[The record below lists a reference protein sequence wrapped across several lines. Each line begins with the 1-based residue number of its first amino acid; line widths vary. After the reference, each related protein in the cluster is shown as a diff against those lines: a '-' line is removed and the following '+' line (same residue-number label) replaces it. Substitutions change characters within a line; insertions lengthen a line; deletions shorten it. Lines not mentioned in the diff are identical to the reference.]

1 MFASRGEITPPCG
14 VPASVS
20 TRLPSSITPAVSIP
34 CTSLSSV
41 AGIPSGRSRPSPFG
55 IHRLRLGCG
64 RYSPRCR
71 RSSSDLS
78 LASSPRP
85 YSSTSIPSTPGAFP
99 SSSPSNAHSRS
110 SASRWLNKL
119 LKLSV
124 RCVRALRL
132 MRSRRSFTGSP
143 SLSTAGAS
151 PVRSGGVAAFPPPA
165 LPGFIG
171 TTQRSD
177 FHHAFC
183 PPRLFSSYR
192 HTPAESVVDLPGY
205 RHGILCSVNRPPTP
219 GAPATLA
226 ILAARG
232 VAFSDAER
240 LGAIRQGQHFG
251 ARYLHGVAAVHLHWS
266 SLHFPAYA
274 STCPLPFRLQGWI
287 RGRWLAATPAG
298 FHPLVVAT
306 LPGRFLHLIVGQPL
320 SVHLRRGVATL
331 EGAALARHRSA
342 RPRPPQ
348 RTASP

>member
-1 MFASRGEITPPCG
+1 MAAAPGPKAIREVVKLLLVHLGQDSRQRPLHQLVLRRGNTQR
-14 VPASVS
+14 AH
-20 TRLPSSITPAVSIP
+20 PAVPFRYPPPSARLWAV
-34 CTSLSSV
+34 LSSMQAV
-41 AGIPSGRSRPSPFG
+41 QQRPQSRFQSPPVLL
-55 IHRLRLGCG
+55 HVDPVH
-64 RYSPRCR
+64 PRG
-71 RSSSDLS
+71 LPFFQS
-78 LASSPRP
+78 LER
-85 YSSTSIPSTPGAFP
+85 
-99 SSSPSNAHSRS
+99 HSRTS
-110 SASRWLNKL
+110 TSRWLNRL

-132 MRSRRSFTGSP
+132 MRPRRSFTGSP

-171 TTQRSD
+171 TPQRSD

-251 ARYLHGVAAVHLHWS
+251 ARYLHGVAAGHLHWS

-306 LPGRFLHLIVGQPL
+306 LPGRFLHLVVL
-320 SVHLRRGVATL
+320 
-331 EGAALARHRSA
+331 
-342 RPRPPQ
+342 RPRDP
-348 RTASP
+348 